1 MRFKENRVL
10 LSPILSLSVVVIF
23 ISLGSTYIGKL
34 CPSSFT
40 IHTITKKK
48 ILPCDCRNRSYHN
61 SSSSTL
67 YTTSQYVCSELFIT
81 LPDHLEEKYLFTL
94 KMSTFLLNC
103 LKVNTSKGFLRGLSS
118 SCVLWSLS
126 IGDDLPAKKKVEK
139 KIYFCLLPVR
149 FLMFIERLKIL
160 SKHLLAALYFVVE
173 CIQWLN

>member
-10 LSPILSLSVVVIF
+10 LSPILSLSVVVTF

-48 ILPCDCRNRSYHN
+48 ILPCDCRNRSYHD

-67 YTTSQYVCSELFIT
+67 YATSQYICFELFIT
-81 LPDHLEEKYLFTL
+81 LPDHLEDKYLFTL
-94 KMSTFLLNC
+94 KMSPFLLNC
-103 LKVNTSKGFLRGLSS
+103 LKVNTSKDFLRGLSS

-126 IGDDLPAKKKVEK
+126 LGDDLPAKKEGWEK
-139 KIYFCLLPVR
+139 NILLSSACSISHVHRKIKNSF
-149 FLMFIERLKIL
+149 
-160 SKHLLAALYFVVE
+160 
-173 CIQWLN
+173 

>member
-10 LSPILSLSVVVIF
+10 LSPTLSLSVVVI
-23 ISLGSTYIGKL
+23 GSTYIGKL

-40 IHTITKKK
+40 IYTITKKK
-48 ILPCDCRNRSYHN
+48 ILPCDCRNRSYHD

-81 LPDHLEEKYLFTL
+81 LPDHLEDKYLFTL

-118 SCVLWSLS
+118 SCVLCSLS
-126 IGDDLPAKKKVEK
+126 LVDDLPAKKRLRK
-139 KIYFCLLPVR
+139 KYTFVFCL
-149 FLMFIERLKIL
+149 FDFSCS
-160 SKHLLAALYFVVE
+160 SKD
-173 CIQWLN
+173 